1 MNELEKKGWHHA
13 SICEKLN
20 EIYIRKNS
28 DYDDAF
34 AKSLAEYG
42 MAVPCI
48 RIEDKLNRL
57 KALTVHNKTQQV
69 NDESVEDTLM
79 DLANYAIMTLVEI
92 KNKQE
97 EVNNG

>member
-1 MNELEKKGWHHA
+1 MDNLEKKGLMHA
-13 SICEKLN
+13 AICEELN
-20 EIYIRKNS
+20 SIYLRKNS
-28 DYDDAF
+28 DYNDSF
-34 AKSLAEYG
+34 GKSMTEYG
-42 MAVPCI
+42 MFMPCI

-92 KNKQE
+92 RNKQE
-97 EVNNG
+97 EVTND